1 MIIKI
6 KNFKLKTI
14 VGIYDWEQDFQREIL
29 INAKIHTNSTK
40 AKISNNI
47 SDTIDY
53 DLIINKIKQFVI
65 NNKFQ
70 LIEKMAQ
77 EIMDLIMSDQRISKC
92 KLEIDK
98 VGAVDCLES
107 FSVTISKSRK

>member
-70 LIEKMAQ
+70 LIEKMASD
-77 EIMDLIMSDQRISKC
+77 ILDLIMEDKRIKKC
-92 KLEIDK
+92 EIELDK
-98 VGAVDCLES
+98 IGVVSGVES